1 MWNNEEIS
9 RKIKDES
16 ILLEELIMR
25 VSEREKKQV
34 VVLVD
39 EYDKPILD
47 VIENI
52 KEAQEVRKELKA
64 FYSVLKGLNRYIIFI

>member
-1 MWNNEEIS
+1 MWNSLEIPKEI
-9 RKIKDES
+9 RDES
-16 ILLEELIMR
+16 ILLEEIIMR
-25 VSEREKKQV
+25 VSERERKQV

-64 FYSVLKGLNRYIIFI
+64 FYSVLKGLD